1 MPTTAVGND
10 GVEDPR
16 PAMRKRVAF
25 KDVGEEGG
33 KGSLKNSCNN
43 QSISCSDGSSS
54 IGRNSDV
61 SENTME
67 ESGDGDEVQ
76 SSLKCPFDAAM
87 EALEEVLPI
96 RRGISRFYNGK
107 SKSFTSLADVDASSS
122 STKHLAK
129 PDNAYMRR
137 RRNLLACSLTWD
149 KNRSSCPRSNGGGI
163 SKRVTGSSRATLA
176 LAVALNDPDT
186 ERQAAGQCSS
196 AGSGVVAS
204 PMKEFS
210 SWRSYSLADLQ
221 RCVSVG
227 KCRDSDQLVTK
238 PC

>member
-1 MPTTAVGND
+1 MPTRAVENGGVGMHRGN
-10 GVEDPR
+10 PR
-16 PAMRKRVAF
+16 FAMRKRVVF
-25 KDVGEEGG
+25 KDVGEEGE
-33 KGSLKNSCNN
+33 KGSSKNSCN

-61 SENTME
+61 SENSME
-67 ESGDGDEVQ
+67 KSGDGDEVQ
-76 SSLKCPFDAAM
+76 SSFKGPFDAAM

-107 SKSFTSLADVDASSS
+107 SKSFASLAEASSS
-122 STKHLAK
+122 SAKELAK

-149 KNRSSCPRSNGGGI
+149 KNRSNGGGI
-163 SKRVTGSSRATLA
+163 SKRVTSSSRATLA

-186 ERQAAGQCSS
+186 HRQAAGQCSS
-196 AGSGVVAS
+196 GGSLLVSS

-210 SWRSYSLADLQ
+210 SWRSFSLADL
-221 RCVSVG
+221 
-227 KCRDSDQLVTK
+227 
-238 PC
+238 

>member
-1 MPTTAVGND
+1 
-10 GVEDPR
+10 
-16 PAMRKRVAF
+16 MRKRVAF

-96 RRGISRFYNGK
+96 RFQN
-107 SKSFTSLADVDASSS
+107 L
-122 STKHLAK
+122 HL
-129 PDNAYMRR
+129 YVC
-137 RRNLLACSLTWD
+137 LCVL
-149 KNRSSCPRSNGGGI
+149 
-163 SKRVTGSSRATLA
+163 
-176 LAVALNDPDT
+176 
-186 ERQAAGQCSS
+186 
-196 AGSGVVAS
+196 
-204 PMKEFS
+204 EFS
-210 SWRSYSLADLQ
+210 VFFLLLNS
-221 RCVSVG
+221 
-227 KCRDSDQLVTK
+227 
-238 PC
+238 